1 MNRREAWQRVK
12 RSGRPRVR
20 TRKNLHHRFVLAN
33 ARRPGNTVLHIV
45 CVRCYRRGSSAIL
58 HPSAMDGHESGEE
71 DHRVRDSVP
80 WEVRSILMFEKES
93 YDPIGLPSSRC
104 CLVGY

>member
-1 MNRREAWQRVK
+1 
-12 RSGRPRVR
+12 
-20 TRKNLHHRFVLAN
+20 
-33 ARRPGNTVLHIV
+33 
-45 CVRCYRRGSSAIL
+45 
-58 HPSAMDGHESGEE
+58 MDGHESGEE